1 MKKAVFLVLI
11 VLSALSLFSQEET
24 NEKGFQKNKLFVGGN
39 FGLTFGDYTL
49 INISPLVG
57 YRFNS
62 WSAAGMGLN
71 AQYLSVKERYN
82 GEVYRKTSQ
91 GVVGLNVFGRLYP
104 IQQLMIQAQP
114 EVNYI
119 FGDEIYY
126 QPTRQQYKM
135 DAQIV
140 PSLLLGGGI
149 VFPSGKGAF
158 IASILYDVLE
168 NPNSPYGKQPIINFS
183 FNIGL

>member
-1 MKKAVFLVLI
+1 MKKVVFLVLI
-11 VLSALSLFSQEET
+11 VFSTVTLFAQEET
-24 NEKGFQKNKLFVGGN
+24 KEKGFQKDKLFVGGN

-49 INISPLVG
+49 INVSPLVG
-57 YRFNS
+57 YRFNR

-82 GEVYRKTSQ
+82 GELYSKTSE
-91 GVVGLNVFGRLYP
+91 GIVGLNIFGRLYP
-104 IQQLMIQAQP
+104 IQQLMVQLQP
-114 EVNYI
+114 EFNYR
-119 FGDEIYY
+119 FGNKIYY
-126 QPTRQQYKM
+126 QPTRQEYKT

-149 VFPSGKGAF
+149 VFPSGNGAF
-158 IASILYDVLE
+158 IASIFYDVLE